1 MPLWLD
7 SKSSNFTVTF
17 SKLLSKKREFDQNI
31 EKEVS
36 TIIEKIQ
43 NYGDAVRKRDF
54 GLSVQKPALDF
65 IYKYH
70 KHFIF
75 DIKCITVQLP
85 LQVRDLN
92 EANMLLPNDKKILL
106 RRARANTRKD
116 F

>member
-43 NYGDAVRKRDF
+43 NYGDAA
-54 GLSVQKPALDF
+54 LIEYTQK
-65 IYKYH
+65 
-70 KHFIF
+70 F
-75 DIKCITVQLP
+75 DHLVY
-85 LQVRDLN
+85 DY
-92 EANMLLPNDKKILL
+92 E
-106 RRARANTRKD
+106 
-116 F
+116 